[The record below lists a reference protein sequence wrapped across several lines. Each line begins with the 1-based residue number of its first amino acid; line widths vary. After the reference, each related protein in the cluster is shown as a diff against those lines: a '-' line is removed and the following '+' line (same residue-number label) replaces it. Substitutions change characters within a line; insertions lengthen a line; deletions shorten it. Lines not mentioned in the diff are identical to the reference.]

1 LTCGASGLPHTGGA
15 QRAEETAA
23 RDDDGDGDDDD
34 DAQRCT
40 ATAAAHY
47 TVDAMG
53 GTYIIRS
60 GAVSGGLCR
69 AGAGFGLK
77 EPLAEG
83 QLVPLVRSARVRPCA
98 RDCR

>member
-1 LTCGASGLPHTGGA
+1 MTLRRVPGLPPTGGA

-53 GTYIIRS
+53 GTYIIRL
-60 GAVSGGLCR
+60 GAVSGG
-69 AGAGFGLK
+69 GGFWTERTLGR
-77 EPLAEG
+77 G
-83 QLVPLVRSARVRPCA
+83 SISATSA
-98 RDCR
+98 